1 MKPPSSRLALRLS
14 VLSLMVLLVF
24 LIGGSAFAQRRYPP
38 GPPAVLP
45 TLITRTVEP
54 KPTDDGTTVAGTRF
68 HASPETEQAAESE
81 VLPFTGADV
90 TLFAL
95 GGAAAVAAGTTLLRI
110 GRRRN
115 R

>member
-1 MKPPSSRLALRLS
+1 MNPSSSRVALGLT
-14 VLSLMVLLVF
+14 VLSLMALFVF

-38 GPPAVLP
+38 GPPTVLP
-45 TLITRTVEP
+45 TLITRTAEP
-54 KPTDDGTTVAGTRF
+54 KPTDGVTTVGGTRF
-68 HASPETEQAAESE
+68 HASPETKQVAESD

-95 GGAAAVAAGTTLLRI
+95 GGAAAVAAGTTLLRV